1 MSNTEK
7 KLGGGRRLSINTG
20 KGTDI
25 MLELLSPAGSPEA
38 VIAAVQN
45 GADAVYMGL
54 GDFNARRGAKNF
66 ADEEFEKAVR
76 YCHVRGCKVYVT
88 LNTLVND
95 REIPAAT
102 ESARLASRCGVD
114 GIIIQ
119 DLGLISAVR
128 RAAPDIPLHASTQM
142 SIHNLAGVQAAAE
155 MGLTRAVLARELSL
169 EEIKFITANSPIEI
183 EVFVHGALC
192 FCHSGQCYMSAL
204 IGRRS
209 GNRGM
214 CAQPCRMQ
222 YSLGGRMDDYP
233 MSLKDNCLVDRLREL
248 EEAGVTCVKIE
259 GRMKRPEYTAI
270 VTGIYSKAIKER
282 RQPTAEEMN
291 MLTKAFSRQGFTQGY
306 FNGDKKDMFGVRGEP
321 EEGTEKIFT
330 TARRAY
336 ADGELRRV
344 PVHFYTVAEKDERIK
359 AIAFDDD
366 GHRAVTYGAVPEKA
380 KRQGLTDSYLIEQMF
395 KTGGTP
401 YNVVE
406 NKAKA
411 DPGLYLAAAEINEL
425 RRKLISELSE
435 QRAVPPTRRSLE
447 LPAPPKNIPVVSD
460 PKLIMQVRTEDQLSK
475 ELADLRPAY
484 LYVPANV
491 MLEQPKLVL
500 PFVEQG
506 TVPVAVLPRII
517 NDRQM
522 KDVYTTLQRLF
533 DYGVNE
539 ALVGNLGHIMLAR
552 AAGMKVR
559 GDFGLNAFNSYSL
572 EMLNEMGFLSATAS
586 FELRI
591 AQIKDMAKPL
601 DTEMIIYGR
610 LPLMVSDQCII
621 KHSAGRC
628 ACQTPAQ
635 MSDRMGSVFPVVK
648 EYGCRNVIYN
658 AHKLYLADKKDD
670 LYSAGLWGLR
680 MMFTTESARECVEVA
695 KGHMGLSDYKPNVL
709 TRGLYYR
716 GVD

>member
-1 MSNTEK
+1 
-7 KLGGGRRLSINTG
+7 
-20 KGTDI
+20 

-45 GADAVYMGL
+45 GADAVYLGM

-66 ADEEFEKAVR
+66 TNEEFEKAVT
-76 YCHVRGCKVYVT
+76 YCRVRGCKVYVT

-95 REIPAAT
+95 REIGAAVDA
-102 ESARLASRCGVD
+102 ARLASECGAD

-119 DLGLISAVR
+119 DLGLISAIR
-128 RAAPDIPLHASTQM
+128 RALPDIPLHASTQM

-169 EEIKFITANSPIEI
+169 EEIAYITKNAPIETEI
-183 EVFVHGALC
+183 FVHGALC
-192 FCHSGQCYMSAL
+192 FCHSGQCYMSSL

-233 MSLKDNCLVDRLREL
+233 MSLKDNCLVDRLREI
-248 EEAGVTCVKIE
+248 EEAGVACIKIE

-270 VTGIYSKAIKER
+270 VTGIYSKALREH
-282 RQPTAEEMN
+282 RQPTPEEMT

-330 TARRAY
+330 VARRAY

-344 PVHFYTVAEKDERIK
+344 PVHFYTVAEKGERIK

-366 GHRAVTYGAVPEKA
+366 GHKAVTYGPVPEKA
-380 KRQGLTDSYLIEQMF
+380 KRQGLTDGYLVEQMF

-401 YNVVE
+401 YNCVE
-406 NKAKA
+406 NKAKT

-425 RRKLISELSE
+425 RRKLISELSA
-435 QRAVPPTRRSLE
+435 QRSAPPTRRSLD
-447 LPAPPKNIPVVSD
+447 LPTPPKNVPTVAD
-460 PKLIMQVRTEDQLSK
+460 PKLIIQVRTAEQLTK

-484 LYVPANV
+484 IYVPA
-491 MLEQPKLVL
+491 MIMAAEPKLVL
-500 PFVEQG
+500 PFVEKG
-506 TVPVAVLPRII
+506 SVPVAVLPRIV
-517 NDRQM
+517 NDAQM
-522 KDVYTTLQRLF
+522 KEVYATLQKLF

-539 ALVGNLGHIMLAR
+539 ALVGNLGQVVMAR
-552 AAGMKVR
+552 RAGMKLR
-559 GDFGLNAFNSYSL
+559 GDFGLNAFNSYTL

-601 DTEMIIYGR
+601 DTELIVYGR

-621 KHSAGRC
+621 KESAGRC

-635 MSDRMGSVFPVVK
+635 MADRMGSVFPVVK
-648 EYGCRNVIYN
+648 EYGCRNVVYN
-658 AHKLYLADKKDD
+658 AHKLYLADKKED